1 MTLFT
6 EGLIIRRD
14 RNILDDV
21 VTGQFDAAEA
31 AFDQAMFENPTSAAR
46 RLSELDDAERGE
58 VVRPAMTARGYTSP
72 AVRAEPET
80 PLLTAEQARAR
91 IKEEG
96 LDLTVEDSGIR
107 AGALDILIERKREE
121 VKRKLILDNA
131 PASTI
136 PVQLLAGFCASVL
149 DPINVA
155 SAFVPIV
162 GEARYA
168 SMLARAG
175 QSVAARAAVRAQV
188 GAVEG
193 AVGAAMLEPLI
204 LYASARDQADY
215 DLTNSLLNVAFGSV
229 LGGGLHS
236 AGGYISDVRRGTLLD
251 GVKAETPAAQVTAGE
266 APTVSPQQF
275 ALRVDDDP
283 MLALRD
289 SLERGIQADRVR
301 LAEDAGRQARETLI
315 PEIRAELQEIASG
328 KLPNVRD
335 LKIEQGAI
343 QKTLDTLDDTF
354 KVRAKEFQGQRMSR
368 KQAERAARESIAE
381 ERQRLNERKAE
392 IESATDVNRQAEI
405 ARGELNALQRGEI
418 PQRYQSR
425 IDAETGRIASG
436 FDLRQTAR
444 AKAEAAPWQV
454 RESALRAAIAQ
465 SVTGR
470 PVNVEAI
477 FDLADPNKRAAA
489 LQRLKEPVETVA
501 DPEGE
506 VASHAAGET
515 ADALDGTELAG
526 AERMLADEQALT
538 DEMAA
543 QAGIDLKPF
552 LREANELAADAETYA
567 AAYRAAALCQLRN

>member
-6 EGLIIRRD
+6 DGLIIRKD

-46 RLSELDDAERGE
+46 RIGELNEAERGTVE
-58 VVRPAMTARGYTSP
+58 MQAYPAYGIQER
-72 AVRAEPET
+72 RAEPET

-136 PVQLLAGFCASVL
+136 PVQLLAGFGASVL
-149 DPINVA
+149 DPFNVA
-155 SAFVPIV
+155 SAFVPVV
-162 GEARYA
+162 GEARVA
-168 SMLARAG
+168 SLLARAG
-175 QSVAARAAVRAQV
+175 TSVAARAAARAQV
-188 GAVEG
+188 GAIEG
-193 AVGAAMLEPLI
+193 AVGAAMVEPLV
-204 LYASARDQADY
+204 LYASAQDQADY
-215 DLTNSLLNVAFGSV
+215 GAVDSLLNVAFGSV
-229 LGGGLHS
+229 MGGGLHS
-236 AGGYISDVRRGTLLD
+236 AGGYVSDVRRGTLLE
-251 GVKAETPAAQVTAGE
+251 GVKAESPAITSQ
-266 APTVSPQQF
+266 APAKISPQQF
-275 ALRVDDDP
+275 ALRVDEDP

-289 SLERGIQADRVR
+289 SLERGIQGDRVR
-301 LAEDAGRQARETLI
+301 LAEDAGRQARETLM
-315 PEIRAELQEIASG
+315 PEIRAELSEVAAG
-328 KLPNVRD
+328 RMPNAQA
-335 LKIEQGAI
+335 L
-343 QKTLDTLDDTF
+343 
-354 KVRAKEFQGQRMSR
+354 
-368 KQAERAARESIAE
+368 QAERVAVQERLESLDSTLGQRIEELRGRGENPVQAVNKARQSINE
-381 ERQRLNERKAE
+381 ERKRLTARDAE
-392 IESATDVNRQAEI
+392 LADASDTGRQAEI
-405 ARGELNALQRGEI
+405 ARRDLEGLQRGEI

-436 FDLRQTAR
+436 LDLRQTAR

-454 RESALRAAIAQ
+454 RESALRAAVAQ

-477 FDLADPNKRAAA
+477 FDLADPAKRAAA

-506 VASHAAGET
+506 VASYAAGET
-515 ADALDGTELAG
+515 ADALDGTDLAG

-552 LREANELAADAETYA
+552 MREADELSADAETYA
-567 AAYRAAALCQLRN
+567 AAYRAAALCQLRT

>member
-6 EGLIIRRD
+6 DGLIIRKD

-31 AFDQAMFENPTSAAR
+31 AFDQAMFENPTSAVR
-46 RLSELDDAERGE
+46 RIGELNRAEQGA
-58 VVRPAMTARGYTSP
+58 VISP
-72 AVRAEPET
+72 AYPAYGIQERRAEPET

-96 LDLTVEDSGIR
+96 LELTVEDSGIR

-136 PVQLLAGFCASVL
+136 PVQLLAGFGASVL
-149 DPINVA
+149 DPINIA
-155 SAFVPIV
+155 SAFVPVV
-162 GEARYA
+162 GEARVA
-168 SMLARAG
+168 SLLARAG
-175 QSVAARAAVRAQV
+175 TSVAARAAARAQV
-188 GAVEG
+188 GAIEG
-193 AVGAAMLEPLI
+193 AVGAAMVEPLV
-204 LYASARDQADY
+204 LYASAQDQSDY
-215 DLTNSLLNVAFGSV
+215 GAVDSLLNVAFGSV

-251 GVKAETPAAQVTAGE
+251 GVKAETPAAQVSAGE
-266 APTVSPQQF
+266 APKVSPQQF
-275 ALRVDDDP
+275 ALRVDEDP

-289 SLERGIQADRVR
+289 SLERGIQGDRAR
-301 LAEDAGRQARETLI
+301 MAEDAGRQAREALM
-315 PEIRAELQEIASG
+315 PEIRAELSEVAAG
-328 KLPNVRD
+328 RVPN
-335 LKIEQGAI
+335 
-343 QKTLDTLDDTF
+343 
-354 KVRAKEFQGQRMSR
+354 AKAM
-368 KQAERAARESIAE
+368 QAERVAVQERLESLDASLGQRIEELRSRGENPVQAVNKARQSITE
-381 ERQRLNERKAE
+381 ERKRLTARDAE
-392 IESATDVNRQAEI
+392 LADATDAGRQAEI
-405 ARGELNALQRGEI
+405 AKRDLEGLGRGEI

-454 RESALRAAIAQ
+454 RESALRAAVAQ
-465 SVTGR
+465 SVTGH

-477 FDLADPNKRAAA
+477 FDLADPGKRAAA

-506 VASHAAGET
+506 VASYAAGET
-515 ADALDGTELAG
+515 ADALDGTDLAG

-552 LREANELAADAETYA
+552 MREADELAADAETYA

>member
-6 EGLIIRRD
+6 DGLVIRRD
-14 RNILDDV
+14 RNLLDDV

-46 RLSELDDAERGE
+46 RIGELNRAEQGD
-58 VVRPAMTARGYTSP
+58 VISP
-72 AVRAEPET
+72 AYPAYGIPERRAEPET

-96 LDLTVEDSGIR
+96 LDLTVDDAGIR

-121 VKRKLILDNA
+121 TKRKFILDNA
-131 PASTI
+131 PASTV
-136 PVQLLAGFCASVL
+136 PVQLLAGFAASAL

-155 SAFVPIV
+155 SAFVPVV

-188 GAVEG
+188 GAIEG
-193 AVGAAMLEPLI
+193 AVGAAMVEPLI

-215 DLTNSLLNVAFGSV
+215 DLTNSLLNVAFGSA

-236 AGGYISDVRRGTLLD
+236 AGGLLGDLRRGNLLD
-251 GVKAETPAAQVTAGE
+251 AVKAEAPEITPSISATPRAAAQE
-266 APTVSPQQF
+266 F
-275 ALRVDDDP
+275 ALRVDENP

-289 SLERGIQADRVR
+289 SLERGIAADRVR
-301 LAEDAGRQARETLI
+301 LAEDAGRQAREALI
-315 PEIRAELQEIASG
+315 PEIRAELSEVAAG
-328 KLPNVRD
+328 RLPNV
-335 LKIEQGAI
+335 KA
-343 QKTLDTLDDTF
+343 
-354 KVRAKEFQGQRMSR
+354 M
-368 KQAERAARESIAE
+368 QAERIAVQERLESLDDSLAQRIEQLRGRGENAVQAVNNAQQSIAE
-381 ERQRLNERKAE
+381 ERKRLVARDAE
-392 IESATDVNRQAEI
+392 LADATDAGRQAEI
-405 ARGELNALQRGEI
+405 ARRELEELDRGEI

-425 IDAETGRIASG
+425 IDKEAGRITSG

-444 AKAEAAPWQV
+444 SKAEAAPWQV
-454 RESALRAAIAQ
+454 RETALRAAVAQ

-477 FDLADPNKRAAA
+477 FDLSDPAKRAAA
-489 LQRLKEPVETVA
+489 LQRIKEPVETVV

-506 VASHAAGET
+506 IAGYAADET
-515 ADALDGTELAG
+515 AKMLDGTDLPGAQKMLDDELA
-526 AERMLADEQALT
+526 LT
-538 DEMAA
+538 EEIAA
-543 QAGIDLKPF
+543 QAGLDIAPY
-552 LREANELAADAETYA
+552 LRDANALAADAETYA
-567 AAYRAAALCQLRN
+567 AAYRAAALCQLRT

>member
-6 EGLIIRRD
+6 DGLIIRKD

-46 RLSELDDAERGE
+46 RIGELNEAERGTVE
-58 VVRPAMTARGYTSP
+58 MQAYPAYGIPER
-72 AVRAEPET
+72 RAEPET

-136 PVQLLAGFCASVL
+136 PVQLLAGFGASVL
-149 DPINVA
+149 DPINIA

-175 QSVAARAAVRAQV
+175 TSVAARAAVRAQV

-193 AVGAAMLEPLI
+193 AVGAALVEPLV
-204 LYASARDQADY
+204 LYASAQDQADY
-215 DLTNSLLNVAFGSV
+215 GAVDSLLNVAFGSV

-251 GVKAETPAAQVTAGE
+251 GVKAESPSITGQAPAKI
-266 APTVSPQQF
+266 SPQQF
-275 ALRVDDDP
+275 ALRVDEDP

-289 SLERGIQADRVR
+289 SLERGIQGDRVR

-354 KVRAKEFQGQRMSR
+354 KARAKEFQGQRMSR
-368 KQAERAARESIAE
+368 KQAERAARESITE

-454 RESALRAAIAQ
+454 RESALRAAVAQ

-477 FDLADPNKRAAA
+477 FDLADPAKRAAA

-506 VASHAAGET
+506 VASYAAGET
-515 ADALDGTELAG
+515 ADALDGTDLDG
-526 AERMLADEQALT
+526 MERILADEQALT

-543 QAGIDLKPF
+543 QAGIDIKPF
-552 LREANELAADAETYA
+552 MREADELAADAETYA

>member
-6 EGLIIRRD
+6 DGLIIRKD

-46 RLSELDDAERGE
+46 RIGELNEAERGAVE
-58 VVRPAMTARGYTSP
+58 MQAYPAYGIPER
-72 AVRAEPET
+72 RAEPET
-80 PLLTAEQARAR
+80 PMLTAEQARAR

-136 PVQLLAGFCASVL
+136 PVQLLAGFGASVL
-149 DPINVA
+149 DPINIA

-175 QSVAARAAVRAQV
+175 SSVAARAAVRAQV

-193 AVGAAMLEPLI
+193 AVGAALVEPLV
-204 LYASARDQADY
+204 LYASAQDQADY
-215 DLTNSLLNVAFGSV
+215 GAVDSLLNVAFGSV

-236 AGGYISDVRRGTLLD
+236 AGGLISDVRRGTLLE
-251 GVKAETPAAQVTAGE
+251 GVKAESPAITGQ
-266 APTVSPQQF
+266 APAKISPQQF
-275 ALRVDDDP
+275 ALRVDEDP

-289 SLERGIQADRVR
+289 SLERGIAADRVR
-301 LAEDAGRQARETLI
+301 LAEDAGRQAREALI

-343 QKTLDTLDDTF
+343 QSKLDTLGDTF

-368 KQAERAARESIAE
+368 KQAERAARDAIVE
-381 ERQRLNERKAE
+381 ERRRLNERKAE
-392 IESATDVNRQAEI
+392 IEPAADVNRQAEI
-405 ARGELNALQRGEI
+405 ARGELSALQRGEI

-425 IDAETGRIASG
+425 IDVETGRITSG

-444 AKAEAAPWQV
+444 AKAEAAPWQI
-454 RESALRAAIAQ
+454 RESALRAAVAQ

-477 FDLADPNKRAAA
+477 FDLADPAKRAAA
-489 LQRLKEPVETVA
+489 LQRLKEPVETVV

-506 VASHAAGET
+506 VASYAAGET
-515 ADALDGTELAG
+515 SDALDGTDLEG

-543 QAGIDLKPF
+543 QAGIDLKPY
-552 LREANELAADAETYA
+552 LREADELAADAETYA

>member
-6 EGLIIRRD
+6 EGLIVRRY

-31 AFDQAMFENPTSAAR
+31 AWDQQVFDNPVMAGR
-46 RLSELDDAERGE
+46 RISELNDAEAGE
-58 VVRPAMTARGYTSP
+58 VIRPAMTARGYTSP

-96 LDLTVEDSGIR
+96 LELTVEDAGIR
-107 AGALDILIERKREE
+107 AGALGILIERKREE

-136 PVQLLAGFCASVL
+136 PVQLLAGFGASVL
-149 DPINVA
+149 DPINIA

-168 SMLARAG
+168 SILARAG
-175 QSVAARAAVRAQV
+175 TSVAARAAVRAQV

-193 AVGAAMLEPLI
+193 AVGAALVEPLV
-204 LYASARDQADY
+204 LYASAQDQSDY
-215 DLTNSLLNVAFGSV
+215 GAVDSLLNVAFGSV
-229 LGGGLHS
+229 MGGGLHS
-236 AGGYISDVRRGTLLD
+236 AGGYISDVRRGTLLE
-251 GVKAETPAAQVTAGE
+251 GVRAETPAPQSAAVD
-266 APTVSPQQF
+266 APTPQQF

-315 PEIRAELQEIASG
+315 PEIRAELQEVASG

-335 LKIEQGAI
+335 LKAEQSAI

-354 KVRAKEFQGQRMSR
+354 KARAKEFQGQRMSR
-368 KQAERAARESIAE
+368 KQAERAARDAIAE

-392 IESATDVNRQAEI
+392 LESATDVNRQAEI

-418 PQRYQSR
+418 PQRFQER
-425 IDAETGRIASG
+425 IDAETNRIASG

-506 VASHAAGET
+506 VASRAAGET
-515 ADALDGTELAG
+515 SDALDGTDLEG

-543 QAGIDLKPF
+543 QAGIDLKPY

>member
-6 EGLIIRRD
+6 DGLIIRKD

-31 AFDQAMFENPTSAAR
+31 AWDQQAFDNPVNALRRIGELTRAEQGRVVQQAYPAYGIP
-46 RLSELDDAERGE
+46 ER
-58 VVRPAMTARGYTSP
+58 
-72 AVRAEPET
+72 RAEPET

-96 LDLTVEDSGIR
+96 LDLTVEDAGIR

-121 VKRKLILDNA
+121 AQRKLILDNA

-136 PVQLLAGFCASVL
+136 PVQLLAGFGASLL
-149 DPINVA
+149 DPINIA
-155 SAFVPIV
+155 SAFVPVV

-175 QSVAARAAVRAQV
+175 TSVAARAAVRAQV

-193 AVGAAMLEPLI
+193 AVGAALVEPLV
-204 LYASARDQADY
+204 LYASAKDQADY
-215 DLTNSLLNVAFGSV
+215 GAVDSLLNVAFGSV
-229 LGGGLHS
+229 MGGGLHS

-251 GVKAETPAAQVTAGE
+251 GVKAETPAVQVAAGE
-266 APTVSPQQF
+266 APKVSPQQF
-275 ALRVDDDP
+275 ALRVDEDP

-289 SLERGIQADRVR
+289 SLERGIQGDRAR
-301 LAEDAGRQARETLI
+301 MAEDAGRQARETLM

-328 KLPNVRD
+328 KLPNVRE

-354 KVRAKEFQGQRMSR
+354 KARAKEFQGQRMSR
-368 KQAERAARESIAE
+368 KKAERAARESIAE
-381 ERQRLNERKAE
+381 ERKRLNERKAE

-444 AKAEAAPWQV
+444 AKAEAAPWKV
-454 RESALRAAIAQ
+454 RESALRAAVAQ

-477 FDLADPNKRAAA
+477 FDLADPAKRAAA
-489 LQRLKEPVETVA
+489 LQRLKEPVDTVA

-506 VASHAAGET
+506 IASYAAGET
-515 ADALDGTELAG
+515 SDALDGTDLADM
-526 AERMLADEQALT
+526 ERMLADEQALT

-552 LREANELAADAETYA
+552 MREADELAADAETYA
-567 AAYRAAALCQLRN
+567 AAYRAAALCQLRT

>member
-31 AFDQAMFENPTSAAR
+31 AWDQQAFENPVAAAR
-46 RLSELDDAERGE
+46 RLAQLDEAEQGR

-136 PVQLLAGFCASVL
+136 PVQLLAGFGASVL

-275 ALRVDDDP
+275 ALRVDEDP
-283 MLALRD
+283 MLALRE

-315 PEIRAELQEIASG
+315 PEIRADLSEVAAG
-328 KLPNVRD
+328 RLPNA
-335 LKIEQGAI
+335 EA
-343 QKTLDTLDDTF
+343 
-354 KVRAKEFQGQRMSR
+354 M
-368 KQAERAARESIAE
+368 QAERVAVQERLESLDATLGERIEELRSRGENPVQAVNKARQSIAE
-381 ERQRLNERKAE
+381 ERKRLIARDAE
-392 IESATDVNRQAEI
+392 LEEAADTGRQAEI
-405 ARGELNALQRGEI
+405 ARRDLEGLERGEI

-425 IDAETGRIASG
+425 IDAETGRITSG

-506 VASHAAGET
+506 VASRAAGET
-515 ADALDGTELAG
+515 SDALDGTDLEG
-526 AERMLADEQALT
+526 AELMLADEQALT

-552 LREANELAADAETYA
+552 LREAEELAADAETYA

>member
-6 EGLIIRRD
+6 DGLIIRKD

-46 RLSELDDAERGE
+46 RIGELNREEQGAVEMHAYPAYGIPER
-58 VVRPAMTARGYTSP
+58 
-72 AVRAEPET
+72 RAEPET

-136 PVQLLAGFCASVL
+136 PVQLLAGFGASVL
-149 DPINVA
+149 DPINIA

-175 QSVAARAAVRAQV
+175 TSVAARAAVRAQV

-193 AVGAAMLEPLI
+193 AVGAAIVEPLV
-204 LYASARDQADY
+204 LYASAQDQADY
-215 DLTNSLLNVAFGSV
+215 GAIDSLLNVAFGSV
-229 LGGGLHS
+229 MGGGLHS
-236 AGGYISDVRRGTLLD
+236 AGGYISDVRRGTLLE
-251 GVKAETPAAQVTAGE
+251 GVKAESPAITSQ
-266 APTVSPQQF
+266 APAKISPQQF
-275 ALRVDDDP
+275 ALRVDEDP

-289 SLERGIQADRVR
+289 SLERGIQGDRAR
-301 LAEDAGRQARETLI
+301 MAEDAGRQARETLM
-315 PEIRAELQEIASG
+315 PEIRAELSEVAAG
-328 KLPNVRD
+328 RLPNA
-335 LKIEQGAI
+335 QA
-343 QKTLDTLDDTF
+343 
-354 KVRAKEFQGQRMSR
+354 M
-368 KQAERAARESIAE
+368 QAERVAVQERLESLDSTLGQRIEELRGRGENPVQAVNKARQSINE
-381 ERQRLNERKAE
+381 ERKRLTARDAE
-392 IESATDVNRQAEI
+392 LADASDTGRQAEI
-405 ARGELNALQRGEI
+405 ARRDLEGLERGEI

-425 IDAETGRIASG
+425 IDAETGRITSG

-454 RESALRAAIAQ
+454 RESALRAAVAQ

-470 PVNVEAI
+470 PVDVEAI
-477 FDLADPNKRAAA
+477 FDLADPAKRAAA

-506 VASHAAGET
+506 VASYAAGET
-515 ADALDGTELAG
+515 ADALDGTDLAG

-552 LREANELAADAETYA
+552 MREADELAADAETYA
-567 AAYRAAALCQLRN
+567 AAYRAAALCKLRN

>member
-6 EGLIIRRD
+6 DGLVIRRD
-14 RNILDDV
+14 RNLLDDV

-46 RLSELDDAERGE
+46 RIGELNRAEQGD
-58 VVRPAMTARGYTSP
+58 VISP
-72 AVRAEPET
+72 AYPAYGIPERRAEPET

-96 LDLTVEDSGIR
+96 LDLTVDDAGIR

-121 VKRKLILDNA
+121 TKRKFILDNA
-131 PASTI
+131 PASTV
-136 PVQLLAGFCASVL
+136 PVQLLAGFAASAL

-155 SAFVPIV
+155 SAFVPVV

-188 GAVEG
+188 GAIEG
-193 AVGAAMLEPLI
+193 AVGAAMVEPLI

-215 DLTNSLLNVAFGSV
+215 DLTNSLLNVAFGSA

-236 AGGYISDVRRGTLLD
+236 AGGLIGDLRRGNLLD
-251 GVKAETPAAQVTAGE
+251 AVRAEAPEVTPSISATPRAAAQE
-266 APTVSPQQF
+266 F
-275 ALRVDDDP
+275 ALRVDENP

-289 SLERGIQADRVR
+289 SLERGIAADRVR
-301 LAEDAGRQARETLI
+301 LAEDAGRQAREALI
-315 PEIRAELQEIASG
+315 PEIRAELSEVAAG
-328 KLPNVRD
+328 RLPNVRD
-335 LKIEQGAI
+335 IRTEQAAV
-343 QKTLDTLDDTF
+343 QRTLDTLDDTF
-354 KVRAKEFQGQRMSR
+354 KARAKEFQGQRMSR
-368 KQAERAARESIAE
+368 KQAERAARDAIDE

-392 IESATDVNRQAEI
+392 LESATDVNRQAEI

-418 PQRYQSR
+418 PQRYQER
-425 IDAETGRIASG
+425 IDAETNRIASG

-444 AKAEAAPWQV
+444 SKAEAAPWQV
-454 RESALRAAIAQ
+454 RETALRAAVAQ

-477 FDLADPNKRAAA
+477 FDLSDPAKRAAA
-489 LQRLKEPVETVA
+489 LQRIKEPVETVA

-506 VASHAAGET
+506 IAGYAADET
-515 ADALDGTELAG
+515 AKMLDGTDLPGAQKMLEDELA
-526 AERMLADEQALT
+526 LT
-538 DEMAA
+538 EEIAA
-543 QAGIDLKPF
+543 QAGLDVAPY
-552 LREANELAADAETYA
+552 LRDANVLAADAETYA
-567 AAYRAAALCQLRN
+567 AAYRAAALCQLRT

>member
-6 EGLIIRRD
+6 EGLIVRRD
-14 RNILDDV
+14 RNMLDDV

-31 AFDQAMFENPTSAAR
+31 AWDQQVFDNPVMAGR
-46 RLSELDDAERGE
+46 RVSELSEAEEGE
-58 VVRPAMTARGYTSP
+58 VTRPAMTARGYTSP
-72 AVRAEPET
+72 AVRSAPES
-80 PLLTAEQARAR
+80 PLLTADQARAR

-136 PVQLLAGFCASVL
+136 PIQLLAGLGASL
-149 DPINVA
+149 IDPVNVA
-155 SAFVPIV
+155 SAFIPVV

-168 SMLARAG
+168 SMLANATSR
-175 QSVAARAAVRAQV
+175 AARIGVRARV

-193 AVGAAMLEPLI
+193 VVGAAMLEPLV
-204 LYASARDQADY
+204 LYASAQDQSDY
-215 DLTNSLLNVAFGSV
+215 GAVDSLLNVAFGSV
-229 LGGGLHS
+229 MGGGLHS
-236 AGGYISDVRRGTLLD
+236 AGGYISDVRRGTLLE
-251 GVKAETPAAQVTAGE
+251 GVKAESPAVAGQ
-266 APTVSPQQF
+266 APAKISPQQF
-275 ALRVDDDP
+275 ALRVDEDP

-289 SLERGIQADRVR
+289 SLERGIQGDRVR
-301 LAEDAGRQARETLI
+301 LAEDAGRQARETLM
-315 PEIRAELQEIASG
+315 PEIRAELSEVAAG
-328 KLPNVRD
+328 RMPNAQA
-335 LKIEQGAI
+335 L
-343 QKTLDTLDDTF
+343 
-354 KVRAKEFQGQRMSR
+354 
-368 KQAERAARESIAE
+368 QAERVAVQERLESLDSTLGQRIEELRGRGENPVQAVNKARQSINE
-381 ERQRLNERKAE
+381 ERKRLTARDAE
-392 IESATDVNRQAEI
+392 LADASDTGRQAEI
-405 ARGELNALQRGEI
+405 ARRDLEGLERGEI

-425 IDAETGRIASG
+425 IDAETGRITSG

-454 RESALRAAIAQ
+454 RESALRAAVAQ

-477 FDLADPNKRAAA
+477 FDLADPAKRAAA

-506 VASHAAGET
+506 VASYAAGET
-515 ADALDGTELAG
+515 ADALDGTDLEG
-526 AERMLADEQALT
+526 VERMLADEQALT

-552 LREANELAADAETYA
+552 MREADEIAADAETYA
-567 AAYRAAALCQLRN
+567 AAYRAAALCQLRT

>member
-6 EGLIIRRD
+6 EGLVVRRD
-14 RNILDDV
+14 RNLLDDV

-31 AFDQAMFENPTSAAR
+31 AWDQQAFENPVAAAR
-46 RLSELDDAERGE
+46 RLAQLDEAEQGR

-96 LDLTVEDSGIR
+96 LDLTVDDAGIR

-121 VKRKLILDNA
+121 TKRKFILDNA
-131 PASTI
+131 PASTV
-136 PVQLLAGFCASVL
+136 PVQLLAGFAASAL

-155 SAFVPIV
+155 SAFVPVV

-188 GAVEG
+188 GAIEG
-193 AVGAAMLEPLI
+193 AVGAAMVEPLI

-215 DLTNSLLNVAFGSV
+215 DLTNSLLNVAFGSA

-236 AGGYISDVRRGTLLD
+236 AGGLLGDLRRGNLLD
-251 GVKAETPAAQVTAGE
+251 AVKAEAPEIAPSVSATPRAAAQE
-266 APTVSPQQF
+266 F
-275 ALRVDDDP
+275 ALRVDENP

-289 SLERGIQADRVR
+289 SLERGIAADRVR
-301 LAEDAGRQARETLI
+301 LAEDAGRQAREALI
-315 PEIRAELQEIASG
+315 PEIRAELSEVAAG
-328 KLPNVRD
+328 RLPNVRD
-335 LKIEQGAI
+335 IRTEQVAV
-343 QKTLDTLDDTF
+343 QRTLDTLDDTF
-354 KVRAKEFQGQRMSR
+354 KARAKEFQGQRMSR
-368 KQAERAARESIAE
+368 KQAERAARDAIAE

-392 IESATDVNRQAEI
+392 LESATDVNRQAEI

-418 PQRYQSR
+418 PQRFQER
-425 IDAETGRIASG
+425 IDAETNRIASG

-444 AKAEAAPWQV
+444 SKAEAAPWQV
-454 RESALRAAIAQ
+454 RETALRAAVAQ

-477 FDLADPNKRAAA
+477 FDLADPAKRAAA
-489 LQRLKEPVETVA
+489 LQRIKEPVETVA

-506 VASHAAGET
+506 IAGYAADET
-515 ADALDGTELAG
+515 AKMLDGTDLPGAQKMLDDELA
-526 AERMLADEQALT
+526 LT
-538 DEMAA
+538 EEIAA
-543 QAGIDLKPF
+543 QAGLDVAPY
-552 LREANELAADAETYA
+552 LRDANVLAADAETYA
-567 AAYRAAALCQLRN
+567 AAYRAAALCQLRT

>member
-6 EGLIIRRD
+6 EGLVVRRD
-14 RNILDDV
+14 RNLLDDV

-31 AFDQAMFENPTSAAR
+31 AWDQQAFENPVAAAR
-46 RLSELDDAERGE
+46 RLAQLDEAEQGR

-96 LDLTVEDSGIR
+96 LDLTVDDAGIR

-121 VKRKLILDNA
+121 TKRKFILDNA
-131 PASTI
+131 PASTV
-136 PVQLLAGFCASVL
+136 PVQLLAGFAASVL

-155 SAFVPIV
+155 SAFVPVV

-175 QSVAARAAVRAQV
+175 QSVAARAAVRARV
-188 GAVEG
+188 GAIEG

-215 DLTNSLLNVAFGSV
+215 DLTNSLLNVAFGSA

-236 AGGYISDVRRGTLLD
+236 AGGLIGDLRRGTLLD
-251 GVKAETPAAQVTAGE
+251 AVKAEAPEIAPNATATPRAAAQE
-266 APTVSPQQF
+266 F
-275 ALRVDDDP
+275 ALRVDENP

-289 SLERGIQADRVR
+289 SLERGIAADRVR
-301 LAEDAGRQARETLI
+301 LAEDAGRQAREALI
-315 PEIRAELQEIASG
+315 PEIRAELSEVAAG
-328 KLPNVRD
+328 RLPNVRD
-335 LKIEQGAI
+335 LRVEQAAV
-343 QKTLDTLDDTF
+343 QRTLDTLDDTF
-354 KVRAKEFQGQRMSR
+354 KARAKEFQGQRMTR
-368 KQAERAARESIAE
+368 KQAERAARDAIAE

-392 IESATDVNRQAEI
+392 LESATDVNRQAEI
-405 ARGELNALQRGEI
+405 ARGELSALQRGEI
-418 PQRYQSR
+418 PQRYQER
-425 IDAETGRIASG
+425 IDAETNRIASG

-444 AKAEAAPWQV
+444 SKAEAAPWQV
-454 RESALRAAIAQ
+454 RETALRAAVAQ

-470 PVNVEAI
+470 AVNVEAL
-477 FDLADPNKRAAA
+477 FDLSDPAKRSAA
-489 LQRLKEPVETVA
+489 LQRIKEPVETVA

-506 VASHAAGET
+506 IAGYAADET
-515 ADALDGTELAG
+515 AKMLDGTDLPGAQKMLEDELA
-526 AERMLADEQALT
+526 LT
-538 DEMAA
+538 EEIAA
-543 QAGIDLKPF
+543 QAGLDVAPY
-552 LREANELAADAETYA
+552 LRDANVLAADAETYA
-567 AAYRAAALCQLRN
+567 AAYRAAALCQLRT

>member
-6 EGLIIRRD
+6 EGLVVRRD
-14 RNILDDV
+14 RNLLDDV

-31 AFDQAMFENPTSAAR
+31 AFDQAMFENPTNAAR
-46 RLSELDDAERGE
+46 RINELTEAEQGA
-58 VVRPAMTARGYTSP
+58 VIRPAMTARGYTSP

-96 LDLTVEDSGIR
+96 LDLTVDDAGIR

-121 VKRKLILDNA
+121 TKRKFILDNA
-131 PASTI
+131 PASTV
-136 PVQLLAGFCASVL
+136 PVQLLAGFAASVL

-175 QSVAARAAVRAQV
+175 QSVASRAAVRAQV

-215 DLTNSLLNVAFGSV
+215 DLTNSLLNVAFGSA

-236 AGGYISDVRRGTLLD
+236 AGGLIGDLRRGNLLD
-251 GVKAETPAAQVTAGE
+251 SVKVEVPEVAPSVTATPRAAAQE
-266 APTVSPQQF
+266 F
-275 ALRVDDDP
+275 ALRVDENP

-289 SLERGIQADRVR
+289 SLERGIAADRVR
-301 LAEDAGRQARETLI
+301 LAEDAGRQAREALI
-315 PEIRAELQEIASG
+315 PEIRAELSEVAAG
-328 KLPNVRD
+328 RLPNVRD
-335 LKIEQGAI
+335 IRTEQAAV
-343 QKTLDTLDDTF
+343 QRTLDTLDDTF
-354 KVRAKEFQGQRMSR
+354 KARAKEFQGQRMSR
-368 KQAERAARESIAE
+368 KQAERAARDAIAE

-392 IESATDVNRQAEI
+392 LESATDVNRQAEI

-418 PQRYQSR
+418 PQRYQER
-425 IDAETGRIASG
+425 IDAETNRIASG

-444 AKAEAAPWQV
+444 SKAEAAPWQV
-454 RESALRAAIAQ
+454 RETALRAAVAQ

-477 FDLADPNKRAAA
+477 FDLSDPAKRAAA
-489 LQRLKEPVETVA
+489 LQRIKEPVETVA

-506 VASHAAGET
+506 IAGYAADET
-515 ADALDGTELAG
+515 AKMLDGTDLPGAQKMLEDELA
-526 AERMLADEQALT
+526 LT
-538 DEMAA
+538 EEIAA
-543 QAGIDLKPF
+543 QAGLDVAPY
-552 LREANELAADAETYA
+552 LRDANVLAADAETYA
-567 AAYRAAALCQLRN
+567 AAYRAAALCQLRT

>member
-6 EGLIIRRD
+6 DGLIIRKD

-31 AFDQAMFENPTSAAR
+31 AFDQAMFENPTNAAR
-46 RLSELDDAERGE
+46 RIGELNEAQDGQIEMQAYPAYGIPER
-58 VVRPAMTARGYTSP
+58 
-72 AVRAEPET
+72 RAAPET

-121 VKRKLILDNA
+121 TQRKLILDNA

-136 PVQLLAGFCASVL
+136 PVQLLAGFGASVL

-162 GEARYA
+162 GEARVA
-168 SMLARAG
+168 SLLARAG
-175 QSVAARAAVRAQV
+175 TSVAARAAARAQV
-188 GAVEG
+188 GAIEG
-193 AVGAAMLEPLI
+193 AVGAAMVEPLV
-204 LYASARDQADY
+204 LYASAQDQADY
-215 DLTNSLLNVAFGSV
+215 GAVDSLLNIAFGSAM
-229 LGGGLHS
+229 GGGLHS
-236 AGGYISDVRRGTLLD
+236 LGGYVSDVRRGTLLD
-251 GVKAETPAAQVTAGE
+251 GVKAETPAIESVPKVT
-266 APTVSPQQF
+266 PQQF
-275 ALRVDDDP
+275 ALRVDEDP

-289 SLERGIQADRVR
+289 SLERGIQGDRVR
-301 LAEDAGRQARETLI
+301 MAEDAGRQARETLM
-315 PEIRAELQEIASG
+315 PEIRAELSEVAAGRMPNAQAMQAEWVAVQERLES
-328 KLPNVRD
+328 LD
-335 LKIEQGAI
+335 S
-343 QKTLDTLDDTF
+343 TL
-354 KVRAKEFQGQRMSR
+354 GQRIEELRSR
-368 KQAERAARESIAE
+368 GENPVQAVNKARQSIAE
-381 ERQRLNERKAE
+381 ERKRLTARDAE
-392 IESATDVNRQAEI
+392 LADATDTGRQAEI
-405 ARGELNALQRGEI
+405 ARRDLEGLERGEI

-425 IDAETGRIASG
+425 IDAETGRITSG
-436 FDLRQTAR
+436 FDLRHTAR

-454 RESALRAAIAQ
+454 RESALRVAVAQ
-465 SVTGR
+465 GVTGR

-477 FDLADPNKRAAA
+477 FDLADPAKRAAA

-506 VASHAAGET
+506 IASYAAGET
-515 ADALDGTELAG
+515 SDALDGTDLPG

-552 LREANELAADAETYA
+552 LREADELAADAETYA
-567 AAYRAAALCQLRN
+567 AAYRAAALCQLRT

>member
-6 EGLIIRRD
+6 DGLVIRRD
-14 RNILDDV
+14 RNLLDDV

-46 RLSELDDAERGE
+46 RIGELNRAEQGD
-58 VVRPAMTARGYTSP
+58 VISP
-72 AVRAEPET
+72 AYPAYGIPERRAEPET
-80 PLLTAEQARAR
+80 PMLTAEQARAR

-96 LDLTVEDSGIR
+96 LDLTVDDAGIR

-121 VKRKLILDNA
+121 TKRKFILDNA
-131 PASTI
+131 PASTV
-136 PVQLLAGFCASVL
+136 PVQLLAGFAASAL

-155 SAFVPIV
+155 SAFVPVV

-188 GAVEG
+188 GAIEG
-193 AVGAAMLEPLI
+193 AVGAAMVEPLI

-215 DLTNSLLNVAFGSV
+215 DLTNSLLNVAFGSA

-236 AGGYISDVRRGTLLD
+236 AGGLLGDLRRGNLLD
-251 GVKAETPAAQVTAGE
+251 AVRAEAPEITPSISATPRAAAQE
-266 APTVSPQQF
+266 F
-275 ALRVDDDP
+275 ALRVDENP

-289 SLERGIQADRVR
+289 SLERGIAADRVR
-301 LAEDAGRQARETLI
+301 LAEDAGRQAREALI
-315 PEIRAELQEIASG
+315 PEIRAELSEVAAG
-328 KLPNVRD
+328 RLPNVRD
-335 LKIEQGAI
+335 LRVEQAAV
-343 QKTLDTLDDTF
+343 QRTLDTLDDTF
-354 KVRAKEFQGQRMSR
+354 KARAKEFQGQRMTR
-368 KQAERAARESIAE
+368 KQAERAARDAIAE

-418 PQRYQSR
+418 PQRYQER
-425 IDAETGRIASG
+425 VDAETNRIASG

-444 AKAEAAPWQV
+444 SKAEAAPWQV
-454 RESALRAAIAQ
+454 RETALRAAVAQ

-470 PVNVEAI
+470 AVNVEAL
-477 FDLADPNKRAAA
+477 FDLSDPAKRSAA
-489 LQRLKEPVETVA
+489 LQRIKEPVETVA

-506 VASHAAGET
+506 IAGYAADET
-515 ADALDGTELAG
+515 AKMLDGTDLPGAQKMLEDELA
-526 AERMLADEQALT
+526 LT
-538 DEMAA
+538 EEIAA
-543 QAGIDLKPF
+543 QAGLDVAPY
-552 LREANELAADAETYA
+552 LRDANVLAADAETYA
-567 AAYRAAALCQLRN
+567 AAYRAAALCQLRT

>member
-6 EGLIIRRD
+6 DGLIVRKD

-46 RLSELDDAERGE
+46 RIGELNEAERGTVE
-58 VVRPAMTARGYTSP
+58 MQAYPAYGIPER
-72 AVRAEPET
+72 RAEPET

-136 PVQLLAGFCASVL
+136 PVQLLAGFGASVL

-175 QSVAARAAVRAQV
+175 TSVAARAAVRAQV

-193 AVGAAMLEPLI
+193 AVGAALVEPLV
-204 LYASARDQADY
+204 LYASAQDQADY
-215 DLTNSLLNVAFGSV
+215 GAVDSLLNIAFGSV
-229 LGGGLHS
+229 MGGGLHS
-236 AGGYISDVRRGTLLD
+236 AGGYISDVRRGTLLE
-251 GVKAETPAAQVTAGE
+251 GVKAESPAVAGQ
-266 APTVSPQQF
+266 APAKISPQQF

-289 SLERGIQADRVR
+289 SLERGIQGDRVR
-301 LAEDAGRQARETLI
+301 LAEDAGRQARETLM
-315 PEIRAELQEIASG
+315 PEIRAELSEVAAG
-328 KLPNVRD
+328 RMPNAQA
-335 LKIEQGAI
+335 L
-343 QKTLDTLDDTF
+343 
-354 KVRAKEFQGQRMSR
+354 
-368 KQAERAARESIAE
+368 QAERVAVQERLESLDSTLGQRIEELRGRGENPVQAVNKARQSINE
-381 ERQRLNERKAE
+381 ERKRLTARDAE
-392 IESATDVNRQAEI
+392 LADAADTGRQAEI
-405 ARGELNALQRGEI
+405 ARRDLEGLQRGEI

-454 RESALRAAIAQ
+454 RESALRAAVAQ

-477 FDLADPNKRAAA
+477 FDLADPAKRAAA

-506 VASHAAGET
+506 VASYAAGET
-515 ADALDGTELAG
+515 ADALDGTDLAG

-552 LREANELAADAETYA
+552 MREADELAADAETYA

>member
-6 EGLIIRRD
+6 DGLIVRKD

-21 VTGQFDAAEA
+21 VTGQLDAAEA
-31 AFDQAMFENPTSAAR
+31 AFDQAMFDNPTNAVR
-46 RLSELDDAERGE
+46 RIGELTRAEQGR
-58 VVRPAMTARGYTSP
+58 VVQQAYPAYGIPER
-72 AVRAEPET
+72 RAEPET

-96 LDLTVEDSGIR
+96 LDLTVDDTGIR
-107 AGALDILIERKREE
+107 AGALDILIERKRAE
-121 VKRKLILDNA
+121 VQRKLILDNA
-131 PASTI
+131 PASTV
-136 PVQLLAGFCASVL
+136 PVQLLAGFGASVL
-149 DPINVA
+149 DPINIA
-155 SAFVPIV
+155 SAFVPVV

-168 SMLARAG
+168 SMLASATSR
-175 QSVAARAAVRAQV
+175 AARLGVRGRV
-188 GAVEG
+188 GALEG
-193 AVGAAMLEPLI
+193 AVGAAMVEPLV
-204 LYASARDQADY
+204 LFASAQDQSDY
-215 DLTNSLLNVAFGSV
+215 GAVDSLLNIAFGSAM
-229 LGGGLHS
+229 GGGLHS
-236 AGGYISDVRRGTLLD
+236 VGGYISDVRRGALLE
-251 GVKAETPAAQVTAGE
+251 GVKAEAPVAQTSVGE
-266 APTVSPQQF
+266 SPRVSAQQF
-275 ALRVDDDP
+275 ALRVDEAP
-283 MLALRD
+283 MFALRD

-301 LAEDAGRQARETLI
+301 LAEDANRQARETLI
-315 PEIRAELQEIASG
+315 PDIRAELQEIASG
-328 KLPNVRD
+328 RIPNVRD
-335 LKIEQGAI
+335 LKSEQGAI
-343 QKTLDTLDDTF
+343 QKTLDTLDETF
-354 KVRAKEFQGQRMSR
+354 KARAKEFQGQRMSR
-368 KQAERAARESIAE
+368 KQAERAARDAIAE
-381 ERQRLNERKAE
+381 ERHRLSERKAE
-392 IESATDVNRQAEI
+392 IESETDVNRQAEI

-425 IDAETGRIASG
+425 IDAETGRITSG

-444 AKAEAAPWQV
+444 ARAEAAPWQV

-477 FDLADPNKRAAA
+477 FDLADPVKRTAA

-506 VASHAAGET
+506 VASYAAGET
-515 ADALDGTELAG
+515 ADALDGTDLAG

-552 LREANELAADAETYA
+552 MREADELAAGAETYA

>member
-6 EGLIIRRD
+6 DGLIIRKD

-31 AFDQAMFENPTSAAR
+31 AFNQAMFENPTNAAR
-46 RLSELDDAERGE
+46 RIGELNEAQDGQIEMQAYPAYGIPER
-58 VVRPAMTARGYTSP
+58 
-72 AVRAEPET
+72 RAAPET

-96 LDLTVEDSGIR
+96 LDLAVEDTGIR

-121 VKRKLILDNA
+121 TQRKLILDNA

-136 PVQLLAGFCASVL
+136 PVQLLAGFGASVL

-162 GEARYA
+162 GEARVA
-168 SMLARAG
+168 SLLARAG
-175 QSVAARAAVRAQV
+175 TSVAARAAARAQV
-188 GAVEG
+188 GAIEG
-193 AVGAAMLEPLI
+193 AVGAAMVEPLV
-204 LYASARDQADY
+204 LYASAQDQADY
-215 DLTNSLLNVAFGSV
+215 GAVDSLLNIAFGSAM
-229 LGGGLHS
+229 GGGLHS
-236 AGGYISDVRRGTLLD
+236 LGGYVSDVRRGTLLD
-251 GVKAETPAAQVTAGE
+251 GVKAETPAVESAPKVT
-266 APTVSPQQF
+266 PQQF
-275 ALRVDDDP
+275 ALRVDEDP

-289 SLERGIQADRVR
+289 SLERGIQGDRVR
-301 LAEDAGRQARETLI
+301 MAEDAGRQARETLM
-315 PEIRAELQEIASG
+315 PEIRAELSEVAAG
-328 KLPNVRD
+328 RMPNA
-335 LKIEQGAI
+335 QA
-343 QKTLDTLDDTF
+343 
-354 KVRAKEFQGQRMSR
+354 M
-368 KQAERAARESIAE
+368 QAERVAVQERLESLDASLGQRIEELRSRGENPVQAVNKARQSIAE
-381 ERQRLNERKAE
+381 ERKRLTARDAE
-392 IESATDVNRQAEI
+392 LADATDAKRQAEI
-405 ARGELNALQRGEI
+405 ARRDLEGLERGEI

-425 IDAETGRIASG
+425 IDAETGRITSG

-454 RESALRAAIAQ
+454 RESALRVAVAQ
-465 SVTGR
+465 AVTGR

-477 FDLADPNKRAAA
+477 FDLADPAKRAAA

-506 VASHAAGET
+506 IASYAAGET
-515 ADALDGTELAG
+515 SDALDGTDLEG

-552 LREANELAADAETYA
+552 LREADELAADAETYA
-567 AAYRAAALCQLRN
+567 AAYRAAALCQLRT

>member
-6 EGLIIRRD
+6 EGLVVRRD
-14 RNILDDV
+14 RNLLDDV

-31 AFDQAMFENPTSAAR
+31 AWDQQAFENPVAAAR
-46 RLSELDDAERGE
+46 RLAQLDEAEQGR

-96 LDLTVEDSGIR
+96 LDLTVDDAGIR

-121 VKRKLILDNA
+121 TKRKFILDNA
-131 PASTI
+131 PASTV
-136 PVQLLAGFCASVL
+136 PVQLLAGFAASVL

-155 SAFVPIV
+155 SAFVPVV

-215 DLTNSLLNVAFGSV
+215 DLTNSLLNVAFGSAM
-229 LGGGLHS
+229 GGGLHS
-236 AGGYISDVRRGTLLD
+236 AGGLIGDLRRGNLLD
-251 GVKAETPAAQVTAGE
+251 AVKAEAPEVAPSVTATPRAAAQE
-266 APTVSPQQF
+266 F
-275 ALRVDDDP
+275 ALRVDENP

-289 SLERGIQADRVR
+289 SLERGIAADRLR
-301 LAEDAGRQARETLI
+301 LAEDAGRQAREALI
-315 PEIRAELQEIASG
+315 PEIRAELSEVAAG
-328 KLPNVRD
+328 RLPNVRD
-335 LKIEQGAI
+335 LRTEQAAV
-343 QKTLDTLDDTF
+343 QRSLDTLDDTF
-354 KVRAKEFQGQRMSR
+354 KARAKEFQGQRMSR
-368 KQAERAARESIAE
+368 KQAERAARDAIAE

-392 IESATDVNRQAEI
+392 LESATDVNRQAEI

-418 PQRYQSR
+418 PQRYQER
-425 IDAETGRIASG
+425 IDAETNRIASA

-444 AKAEAAPWQV
+444 SKAEAAPWQV
-454 RESALRAAIAQ
+454 RETALRAAVAQ

-477 FDLADPNKRAAA
+477 FDLADPAKRAAA
-489 LQRLKEPVETVA
+489 LQRIKEPVETVV

-506 VASHAAGET
+506 IAGYAADET
-515 ADALDGTELAG
+515 AKMLDGTDLPGAQKMLEDELA
-526 AERMLADEQALT
+526 LT
-538 DEMAA
+538 EEIAA
-543 QAGIDLKPF
+543 QAGLDVAPY
-552 LREANELAADAETYA
+552 LRDANALAADAETYA
-567 AAYRAAALCQLRN
+567 AAYRAAALCQLRT

>member
-6 EGLIIRRD
+6 DGLVIRRD
-14 RNILDDV
+14 RNLLDDV

-46 RLSELDDAERGE
+46 RIGELNRAEQGD
-58 VVRPAMTARGYTSP
+58 VISP
-72 AVRAEPET
+72 AYPAYGIPERRAEPET

-96 LDLTVEDSGIR
+96 LDLTVDDAGIR

-121 VKRKLILDNA
+121 TKRKFILDNA
-131 PASTI
+131 PASTV
-136 PVQLLAGFCASVL
+136 PVQLLAGFAASAL

-155 SAFVPIV
+155 SAFVPVV

-188 GAVEG
+188 GAIEG
-193 AVGAAMLEPLI
+193 AVGAAMVEPLI

-215 DLTNSLLNVAFGSV
+215 DLTNSLLNVAFGSA

-236 AGGYISDVRRGTLLD
+236 AGGLLGDLRRGNLLEA
-251 GVKAETPAAQVTAGE
+251 VRAEAPEITPSISATPRAAAQE
-266 APTVSPQQF
+266 F
-275 ALRVDDDP
+275 ALRVDENP

-289 SLERGIQADRVR
+289 SLERGISADRVR
-301 LAEDAGRQARETLI
+301 LAEDAGRQAREALI
-315 PEIRAELQEIASG
+315 PEIRAELSEVAAG
-328 KLPNVRD
+328 RLPNVRD
-335 LKIEQGAI
+335 IRTEQAAV
-343 QKTLDTLDDTF
+343 QRTLDTLDDTF
-354 KVRAKEFQGQRMSR
+354 KARAKEFQGQRMSR
-368 KQAERAARESIAE
+368 KQAERAARDSIAE

-392 IESATDVNRQAEI
+392 LESATDVNRQAEI

-418 PQRYQSR
+418 PQRYQER
-425 IDAETGRIASG
+425 IDAETNRIASG

-444 AKAEAAPWQV
+444 SKAEAAPWQL
-454 RESALRAAIAQ
+454 RETALRAAVAQ

-470 PVNVEAI
+470 AVDVEAL
-477 FDLADPNKRAAA
+477 FDLTNPAKRASA
-489 LQRLKEPVETVA
+489 LQRIKEPVETVA

-506 VASHAAGET
+506 IAGYAADET
-515 ADALDGTELAG
+515 AKMLDGTDLPGAQKMLEDELA
-526 AERMLADEQALT
+526 LT
-538 DEMAA
+538 EEIAA
-543 QAGIDLKPF
+543 QAGLDVAPY
-552 LREANELAADAETYA
+552 LRDANVLAADAETYA
-567 AAYRAAALCQLRN
+567 AAYRAAALCQLRT

>member
-6 EGLIIRRD
+6 DGLIIRKD

-31 AFDQAMFENPTSAAR
+31 AWDQQAFDNPVNALRRIGELTRAEQGRVVQQAYPAYGIP
-46 RLSELDDAERGE
+46 ER
-58 VVRPAMTARGYTSP
+58 
-72 AVRAEPET
+72 RAEPET

-96 LDLTVEDSGIR
+96 LDLTVDDAGIR

-121 VKRKLILDNA
+121 AKRKFILDNA
-131 PASTI
+131 PASTV
-136 PVQLLAGFCASVL
+136 PVQLLAGFAASVL

-215 DLTNSLLNVAFGSV
+215 NLTNSLLNVAFGSAM
-229 LGGGLHS
+229 GGGLHS
-236 AGGYISDVRRGTLLD
+236 AGGLIGDLRRGNLLD
-251 GVKAETPAAQVTAGE
+251 SVKVEAPEVAPSATATPRAAAQE
-266 APTVSPQQF
+266 F
-275 ALRVDDDP
+275 ALRVDENP

-289 SLERGIQADRVR
+289 SLERGIAADRVR
-301 LAEDAGRQARETLI
+301 LAEDAGRQAREALI
-315 PEIRAELQEIASG
+315 PEIRAELSEVAAG
-328 KLPNVRD
+328 RLPNVRD
-335 LKIEQGAI
+335 LRTEQAAV
-343 QKTLDTLDDTF
+343 QRTLDTLDDTF
-354 KVRAKEFQGQRMSR
+354 KARAKEFQGQRMSR
-368 KQAERAARESIAE
+368 KQAERAARDAIAE

-392 IESATDVNRQAEI
+392 LESATDVNRQAEI

-418 PQRYQSR
+418 PQRYQER
-425 IDAETGRIASG
+425 IDAETNRIAGG

-444 AKAEAAPWQV
+444 SKAEAAPWQV
-454 RESALRAAIAQ
+454 REAALRAAVAQ

-470 PVNVEAI
+470 SVDVEAL
-477 FDLADPNKRAAA
+477 FDLANPAKRQAA
-489 LQRLKEPVETVA
+489 LQRIKEPVETVA

-506 VASHAAGET
+506 IAGYAADET
-515 ADALDGTELAG
+515 AKMLDGTDLPGAQKMLEDELA
-526 AERMLADEQALT
+526 LT
-538 DEMAA
+538 EEIAA
-543 QAGIDLKPF
+543 QAGLDVAPY
-552 LREANELAADAETYA
+552 LRDANALAADAETYA
-567 AAYRAAALCQLRN
+567 AAYRAAALCQLRT

>member
-6 EGLIIRRD
+6 EGLVVRRD
-14 RNILDDV
+14 RNLLDDV

-31 AFDQAMFENPTSAAR
+31 AFDQAMFENPTNAAR
-46 RLSELDDAERGE
+46 RINELTEAEQGA
-58 VVRPAMTARGYTSP
+58 VIRPAMTARGYTSP

-96 LDLTVEDSGIR
+96 LDLTVDDAGIR

-121 VKRKLILDNA
+121 TKRKFILDNA
-131 PASTI
+131 PASTV
-136 PVQLLAGFCASVL
+136 PVQLLAGFAASVL

-188 GAVEG
+188 GAIEG
-193 AVGAAMLEPLI
+193 AVGAAMVEPLI

-215 DLTNSLLNVAFGSV
+215 DLTNSLLNVAFGSA

-236 AGGYISDVRRGTLLD
+236 AGGLLGDLRRGNLLD
-251 GVKAETPAAQVTAGE
+251 SVKVEAPEVAPSVTATPRAAAQE
-266 APTVSPQQF
+266 F
-275 ALRVDDDP
+275 ALRVDENP

-289 SLERGIQADRVR
+289 SLERGIAADRVR
-301 LAEDAGRQARETLI
+301 LAEDAGRQAREALI
-315 PEIRAELQEIASG
+315 PEIRAELSEVAAG
-328 KLPNVRD
+328 RLPNVRD
-335 LKIEQGAI
+335 IRTEQAAV
-343 QKTLDTLDDTF
+343 QRTLDTLDDTF
-354 KVRAKEFQGQRMSR
+354 KARAKEFQGQRMSR
-368 KQAERAARESIAE
+368 KQAERAARDAIAE

-392 IESATDVNRQAEI
+392 LESATDVNRQAEI

-418 PQRYQSR
+418 PQRYQER
-425 IDAETGRIASG
+425 IDAEANRIASG

-444 AKAEAAPWQV
+444 SKAEAAPWQV
-454 RESALRAAIAQ
+454 RETALRTAVAQ

-477 FDLADPNKRAAA
+477 FDLADPAKRAAA
-489 LQRLKEPVETVA
+489 LQRVKEPVETVA

-506 VASHAAGET
+506 IAGYAADET
-515 ADALDGTELAG
+515 AKMLDGTDLPGAQKMLEDELA
-526 AERMLADEQALT
+526 LT
-538 DEMAA
+538 EEIAA
-543 QAGIDLKPF
+543 QAGLDVAPY
-552 LREANELAADAETYA
+552 LRDANVLAADAETYA
-567 AAYRAAALCQLRN
+567 AAYRAAALCQLRT

>member
-6 EGLIIRRD
+6 DGLIIRKD

-46 RLSELDDAERGE
+46 RIGELNREEQGTVEMQAYPAYGIPER
-58 VVRPAMTARGYTSP
+58 
-72 AVRAEPET
+72 RAEPET

-107 AGALDILIERKREE
+107 SGALDILIERKREE

-136 PVQLLAGFCASVL
+136 PVQLLAGFGASVL

-175 QSVAARAAVRAQV
+175 TSVAARAAVRAQV

-193 AVGAAMLEPLI
+193 AVGAALVEPLV
-204 LYASARDQADY
+204 LYASAQDQADY
-215 DLTNSLLNVAFGSV
+215 GAVDSLLNIAFGSV
-229 LGGGLHS
+229 MGGGLHS

-251 GVKAETPAAQVTAGE
+251 GVKAETPAATVTAGE
-266 APTVSPQQF
+266 APKVSPQQF
-275 ALRVDDDP
+275 ALRVDEDP

-289 SLERGIQADRVR
+289 SLERGIQGDRVR
-301 LAEDAGRQARETLI
+301 MAEDAGRQARETLI
-315 PEIRAELQEIASG
+315 PEIRAELSEVAAG
-328 KLPNVRD
+328 RMPNAQA
-335 LKIEQGAI
+335 L
-343 QKTLDTLDDTF
+343 
-354 KVRAKEFQGQRMSR
+354 
-368 KQAERAARESIAE
+368 QAERVAVQERLESLDSTLGQRIEELRGRGENPVQAVNKARQSINE
-381 ERQRLNERKAE
+381 ERKRLTVRDAE
-392 IESATDVNRQAEI
+392 LADAADTGRQTDI
-405 ARGELNALQRGEI
+405 ARRDLEGLERGEI

-425 IDAETGRIASG
+425 IDAETGRITSG

-454 RESALRAAIAQ
+454 RESALRTAIAQ

-477 FDLADPNKRAAA
+477 FDLADPARRAAA

-506 VASHAAGET
+506 VASYAAGET
-515 ADALDGTELAG
+515 SDALDGTDLEG
-526 AERMLADEQALT
+526 VERMLVDEQALT

-552 LREANELAADAETYA
+552 MREANEIAADAETYA
-567 AAYRAAALCQLRN
+567 AAYRAAALCQLRT